1 MIAETPL
8 AISSLTDAQLSN
20 RYAWPEGSYVR
31 LNMVVNHEGH
41 SVGSDGTS
49 ATLTSAQDRRL
60 LRLIRANAD
69 VVISGGASIRAE
81 GWFLPPR
88 GILAVVSQSGN
99 LPWNTCPD
107 LTRVT
112 VIPTLSALSHFFRAH
127 TGSVLCEGGTDLV
140 AMVEKVRGFDDV
152 ALTTLGSQPVSVEAV
167 GLNAAD
173 FTLAGSLSDD
183 APTATF
189 CLWRRAVTNGFSAQ
203 T

>member
-1 MIAETPL
+1 MTTEAPV
-8 AISSLTDAQLSN
+8 AISSLTDAQLAN
-20 RYAWPEGSYVR
+20 LYAWPEGSHLR
-31 LNMVVNHEGH
+31 LNMVVNRDGL

-49 ATLTSAQDRRL
+49 ASLTSAQDRRL
-60 LRLIRANAD
+60 LRLIRSNAD

-88 GILAVVSQSGN
+88 GALAVVSQSGD

-107 LTRVT
+107 RTRVT
-112 VIPTLSALSHFFRAH
+112 VLPTLAALSHFLRSQ
-127 TGSVLCEGGTDLV
+127 TGSVLCEGGTELA
-140 AMVEKVRGFDDV
+140 AMVEKVHGFDDV
-152 ALTTLGSQPVSVEAV
+152 ALTTLGSQPLSVDAV
-167 GLNAAD
+167 GLTAAD
-173 FTLAGSLSDD
+173 FALAESLNDD

>member
-1 MIAETPL
+1 MTADAPL
-8 AISSLTDAQLSN
+8 AISLLTDDQLAN
-20 RYAWPEGSYVR
+20 RYAWPEGTHVR

-41 SVGSDGTS
+41 SVGPDGTS
-49 ATLTSAQDRRL
+49 ASLSSAQDRRL
-60 LRLIRANAD
+60 LRLIRSNAD

-88 GILAVVSQSGN
+88 GVLAVVSQSGD

-107 LTRVT
+107 RARVT
-112 VIPTLSALSHFFRAH
+112 VLPTLSALSHFLRSH
-127 TGSVLCEGGTDLV
+127 TGSALCEGGTDVV
-140 AMVEKVRGFDDV
+140 AMVEMVRGFDDV
-152 ALTTLGSQPVSVEAV
+152 ALTTLGSQPLSVNAV

-183 APTATF
+183 APAATF